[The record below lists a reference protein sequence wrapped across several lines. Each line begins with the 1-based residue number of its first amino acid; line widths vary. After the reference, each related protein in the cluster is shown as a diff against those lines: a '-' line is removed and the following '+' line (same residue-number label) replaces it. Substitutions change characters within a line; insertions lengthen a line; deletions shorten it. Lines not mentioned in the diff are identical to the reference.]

1 MANLP
6 GMRRFEDGT
15 PAATAPT
22 VGQHTAEVLGE
33 CGYDAAQIAEL
44 ATRGVIALAKD

>member
-1 MANLP
+1 LP
-6 GMRRFEDGT
+6 GIKRFEDGT

-33 CGYDAAQIAEL
+33 YGYDAAQIAGL
-44 ATRGVIALAKD
+44 AKRGVIAVAKV